1 MNHQTRKI
9 HKCSQKQKRTAKTAI
24 SCLML
29 LLLYGCANQGQTVPA
44 VTVLS
49 DEEDLSD
56 PENSNVFQQEHVAQG
71 TPEAAT
77 ETGDASGGQVASPDR
92 AGALT
97 VYVCG
102 AVGHPGVYK
111 LPANSRVY
119 EAVELAGGMSED
131 AAPAA
136 VNQAEL
142 LTDGQMIVIPT
153 KEEEQVREEAEEARE
168 EGLVNINTADIDELK
183 TLPGIGDSKARSIV
197 AYREKNGAFG
207 TIDDIKNVEG
217 IGDGVFAKLED
228 CIKVD

>member
-1 MNHQTRKI
+1 MNQIIKKI
-9 HKCSQKQKRTAKTAI
+9 HKCSTDQKRTAKAAI

-29 LLLYGCANQGQTVPA
+29 LLLYGCAGQGQTVPA

-49 DEEDLSD
+49 EETDRAETGAS
-56 PENSNVFQQEHVAQG
+56 PAAGVAQE
-71 TPEAAT
+71 TTDAALQTEA
-77 ETGDASGGQVASPDR
+77 GSGGR
-92 AGALT
+92 AGTSTRETVLT

-102 AVGHPGVYK
+102 AVKAPGVYE
-111 LPANSRVY
+111 LPADSRVY
-119 EAVELAGGMSED
+119 EAVGLAGGMLPD

-153 KEEEQVREEAEEARE
+153 KEEQLATDEAEEERE
-168 EGLVNINTADIDELK
+168 EGLVNINAADLEELK

-197 AYREKNGAFG
+197 AYREKNGAFQ

-217 IGDGVFAKLED
+217 IGDGVFAKLEN